1 MVARKIIHDSV
12 HGGIPVEE
20 PFLSLLH
27 RPEMQ
32 RLHGVKQLGLSYL
45 VFPGANHTRFEHS
58 LGVFHLAR
66 GMGRAIGLD
75 EQEMSCLSAAA
86 LLHDICHPPFSHTLE
101 EVMQVSSGKD
111 HMQLASSIIGG
122 DLESAAPSGSPF
134 HHPKPLAEYLEEEG
148 IDPRMVASIVADPGS
163 AIDPS
168 QGSLLDDGGQ
178 AFFGA
183 PRYLNQ
189 IIHGPVDA
197 DQMDYLLRDAHYT
210 GVAHG
215 IIDRDRIL
223 NTITVHNGSLVVGK
237 GGAAAVEGMMVARSL
252 MYSSIYF
259 HKTVRIAEMM
269 MARAVECA
277 DPQTRTSL
285 HTLTEAEIL
294 NRLMSQDGA
303 PREITSRLLRRE
315 LYKKAHSLSG
325 EDVED
330 GHLQS
335 LLKLT
340 DYRRRKDKEEEIA
353 DRAGLDPC
361 RVILDVSSRASLLSM
376 SRIGKTDVPIL
387 EDGRVRPMSRRSPLA
402 KALQG
407 RNIHDWALMV
417 SCPSEDVE
425 KVSRAARSVL

>member
-1 MVARKIIHDSV
+1 MSKGKTIHDSV

-32 RLHGVKQLGLSYL
+32 RLHNIKQLGLSYL

-58 LGVFHLAR
+58 LGVFHLAM
-66 GMGRAIGLD
+66 GMGRAIEAD
-75 EQEMSCLSAAA
+75 EKELKELGAAA
-86 LLHDICHPPFSHTLE
+86 MLHDICHPPFSHTLE
-101 EVMQVSSGKD
+101 EVMQVSTGKD
-111 HMQLASSIIGG
+111 HMELAASLISG
-122 DLESAAPSGSPF
+122 DGSPYPSGSPF
-134 HHPKPLAEYLEEEG
+134 KAETNLAEELESSG
-148 IDPRMVASIVADPGS
+148 VDPVMVASIVAEPPKEVN
-163 AIDPS
+163 PS
-168 QGSLLDDGGQ
+168 QGSLLSDEGQ
-178 AFFGA
+178 SFFGA

-223 NTITVHNGSLVVGK
+223 STITVHNGSLVVGK
-237 GGAAAVEGMMVARSL
+237 GGAAAIEGMMVARSL

-269 MARAVECA
+269 MAKAVECA
-277 DPQTRTSL
+277 SESTRNGL
-285 HTLTEAEIL
+285 HLKTEADVVNDL
-294 NRLMSQDGA
+294 LSQEGA
-303 PREITSRLLRRE
+303 PSEMMCRLLRRD
-315 LYKKAHSLSG
+315 LYKKAYSISG

-330 GHLQS
+330 GHLEQ

-340 DYRRRKDKEEEIA
+340 DYSRRKEVEQDLA
-353 DRAGLDPC
+353 DRAGLPSS
-361 RVILDVSSRASLLSM
+361 RVIIDVSSRNSLLSM

-387 EDGRVRPMSRRSPLA
+387 EDGRIRPMSRRSPLA
-402 KALQG
+402 KALQN
-407 RNIHDWALMV
+407 RSIHDWALMV
-417 SCPSEDVE
+417 SCPAEDRD
-425 KVSRAARSVL
+425 KVLRAAKAIL